1 MARKISMG
9 DDGILR
15 MELIGDIDKGDMEAY
30 VKDVTPFLEA
40 ATEAEPLLVL
50 TDSSRSGKLSSGAR
64 KLSAEV
70 NRDPRMGK
78 TAVIGEGRRYFRVM
92 AGFILKATGRDNIR
106 FFDTEEEALTWLKS
120 ES

>member
-1 MARKISMG
+1 MAHEISMG

-15 MELIGDIDKGDMEAY
+15 MDLIGDMDREDMGAY
-30 VKDVTPFLEA
+30 IEDLTPFLEA

-64 KLSAEV
+64 KLSVEI

-106 FFDTEEEALTWLKS
+106 FFDSEEEALTWLKS